1 MMPLAALGMN
11 KMRSGVWILERLIET
26 IGVSIAIVI
35 IEGPL
40 KHISD
45 SLIEEVLRTT
55 FFPLMFYI
63 ISGYIASCVYFGAI
77 SRQRKVVFQVSIMA
91 VTFSVHAVAFFLL
104 SSDGFDAY
112 ALKICLIGLAVVIF
126 ANTLG
131 SLILERRHK

>member
-1 MMPLAALGMN
+1 MPLAALGTSE
-11 KMRSGVWILERLIET
+11 MRLGVWILERLMET

-40 KHISD
+40 KNISD

-55 FFPLMFYI
+55 FFPLMFYMV
-63 ISGYIASCVYFGAI
+63 SGYIVSCVYFGAI
-77 SRQRKVVFQVSIMA
+77 TRQRKVVFQVSIMA
-91 VTFSVHAVAFFLL
+91 VAFSVHAVAFFLL

-112 ALKICLIGLAVVIF
+112 ALKIYLIGLAVVIF

-131 SLILERRHK
+131 SLMLGEHHQ